1 MGLMYKT
8 ENHLMGY
15 IGVATIVHVHH
26 SKIMSEESTHIKKVY
41 YQQFL
46 EFLLVLSLLSLR
58 VLQGFSAF
66 VRINR

>member
-26 SKIMSEESTHIKKVY
+26 SKIMSEESTHNKRY
-41 YQQFL
+41 T
-46 EFLLVLSLLSLR
+46 
-58 VLQGFSAF
+58 
-66 VRINR
+66 INSSWNFY